1 MRVSEEESRLLETW
15 RRQLAQEYRHL
26 CWLYRVQLKSP
37 LFEIREGQSRAGSWS
52 PGLDTLSLASWLIR
66 DYSWDVV
73 LEVLKH
79 EMSHQY
85 VEHLGRGDELP
96 HGPAFQEACDR
107 LGVHPE
113 FRTAQGAIPRLLSGE
128 GQRSGGMLAR
138 VEKLFALAQSANEHE
153 AALAMQKANAILRR
167 YNLERLDR
175 QAATDY
181 DYLIINPGT
190 KRIVAHQRLIAAIL
204 KDFFYVNVV
213 IARQFEA
220 RSGET
225 LRVIELTGAKENLAV
240 ADHVYHFLIKRLD
253 YLWQEYRK
261 STTVTGREKNSYW
274 LGVLNGFREKLTLQ
288 DQEAMRAT
296 GNNTDS
302 SLICASDPGL
312 IRYYRARYPRLRT
325 VQHNGPRVH
334 VDTYQAGQ
342 QEGKQLVIHK
352 GVGAEGGN
360 TGLLLVEGRG
370 CLPN

>member
-1 MRVSEEESRLLETW
+1 MRVSENESRLMETW

-26 CWLYRVQLKSP
+26 CWLYRVQLRPP

-66 DYSWDVV
+66 DHSWDVV

-113 FRTAQGAIPRLLSGE
+113 FRTAQGAIPRLLTGAGQKSGT
-128 GQRSGGMLAR
+128 MLAR

-153 AALAMQKANAILRR
+153 AALAMAKANTILRR

-175 QAATDY
+175 QATDY
-181 DYLIINPGT
+181 DYLILKPGT
-190 KRIVAHQRLIAAIL
+190 KRISAHQRAIAALL

-220 RSGET
+220 KSGET

-240 ADHVYHFLIKRLD
+240 ADHVYHFLVRRLG

-261 STTVTGREKNSYW
+261 NTGAASREKNSYW
-274 LGVLNGFREKLTLQ
+274 LGVLNGFREKLRRQ
-288 DQEAMRAT
+288 DQEAMGVT
-296 GNNTDS
+296 GNETES

-325 VQHNGPRVH
+325 VQHAGPRVYG
-334 VDTYQAGQ
+334 DPYQAGQ

-352 GVGAEGGN
+352 GVGSEAAGAG
-360 TGLLLVEGRG
+360 TGLLLVEG
-370 CLPN
+370 

>member
-1 MRVSEEESRLLETW
+1 MTVSEKENRLMEGW

-26 CWLYRVQLKSP
+26 CWLYRVRLQSP
-37 LFEIREGQSRAGSWS
+37 LFEISEGQSRAGSWS

-66 DYSWDVV
+66 DHSWDVV

-85 VEHLGRGDELP
+85 VQQVLGRGDELP
-96 HGPAFQEACDR
+96 HGPSFQEACDR

-113 FRTAQGAIPRLLSGE
+113 FRVAQGAIPRLLSREGE
-128 GQRSGGMLAR
+128 RSGGMLGK

-153 AALAMQKANAILRR
+153 AALAMAKANAILRR
-167 YNLERLDR
+167 YNLERLDC

-181 DYLIINPGT
+181 DYLILKPGG
-190 KRIVAHQRLIAAIL
+190 KRIAAHQRLIAALL

-220 RSGET
+220 ASGET

-240 ADHVYHFLIKRLD
+240 ADHVYHFLIHRLE
-253 YLWQEYRK
+253 YLWREYRK
-261 STTVTGREKNSYW
+261 STGALGREKNSYW
-274 LGVLNGFREKLTLQ
+274 LGVLNGFREKLVLQ
-288 DQEAMRAT
+288 DREAMRTT
-296 GNNTDS
+296 GNDTES

-325 VQHNGPRVH
+325 VQHSGPQVFG
-334 VDTYQAGQ
+334 DPYQAGQ

-352 GVGAEGGN
+352 GVTADSGNLGRLLAEG
-360 TGLLLVEGRG
+360 
-370 CLPN
+370 

>member
-1 MRVSEEESRLLETW
+1 MEIW
-15 RRQLAQEYRHL
+15 RRQLAQEYCHL
-26 CWLYRVQLKSP
+26 CWLYRVRLKAP
-37 LFEIREGQSRAGSWS
+37 LFEIREGQSRAGAWS

-66 DYSWDVV
+66 DHSWDVV

-79 EMSHQY
+79 EMGHQY
-85 VEHLGRGDELP
+85 AQQVMGRGDELP

-113 FRTAQGAIPRLLSGE
+113 FRTAQGAIPRLLSGK
-128 GQRSGGMLAR
+128 GGKSGGMLAK

-175 QAATDY
+175 QAADY
-181 DYLIINPGT
+181 DYLIIHPGT
-190 KRIVAHQRLIAAIL
+190 TRIAAHQRAMAALL

-220 RSGET
+220 GSGET

-240 ADHVYHFLIKRLD
+240 ADHVYHFLSHRLE
-253 YLWQEYRK
+253 YLWREYRK
-261 STTVTGREKNSYW
+261 STGALAREKNSYR
-274 LGVLNGFREKLTLQ
+274 LGVLNGFREKLTSQ
-288 DQEAMRAT
+288 DREAMRVT
-296 GNNTDS
+296 GDNTDS
-302 SLICASDPGL
+302 SLVCASDPGL

-325 VQHNGPRVH
+325 VQHSGPQVYA
-334 VDTYQAGQ
+334 DIYQAGQ

-352 GVGAEGGN
+352 GVGASSGN
-360 TGLLLVEGRG
+360 TGLLLADG
-370 CLPN
+370 

>member
-1 MRVSEEESRLLETW
+1 MEGW

-26 CWLYRVQLKSP
+26 CWLYRVQLRPP
-37 LFEIREGQSRAGSWS
+37 LFEIREGQSRAGAWS

-85 VEHLGRGDELP
+85 VQQVLGRGDELP

-113 FRTAQGAIPRLLSGE
+113 FRAAQGVIPRLLSGE
-128 GQRSGGMLAR
+128 GQKSGAMLAR

-153 AALAMQKANAILRR
+153 AALAMAKANAILRR

-181 DYLIINPGT
+181 DYLINHPGA
-190 KRIVAHQRLIAAIL
+190 KRIAAHQRLIAAIL

-220 RSGET
+220 KSGET

-240 ADHVYHFLIKRLD
+240 ADHVYHFLIHRLE

-261 STTVTGREKNSYW
+261 NTGATGREKNSYR
-274 LGVLNGFREKLTLQ
+274 LGVLGGFREKLTRQ
-288 DQEAMRAT
+288 DREVMHTT
-296 GNNTDS
+296 GDNTSS
-302 SLICASDPGL
+302 SLVCASDPGL

-325 VQHNGPRVH
+325 VQHAGPRVYG
-334 VDTYQAGQ
+334 DPYQAGQ
-342 QEGKQLVIHK
+342 QEGTQLVIHK
-352 GVGAEGGN
+352 GVGTEAAGASR
-360 TGLLLVEGRG
+360 GLLLVEG
-370 CLPN
+370 

>member
-1 MRVSEEESRLLETW
+1 MEIW

-26 CWLYRVQLKSP
+26 CWLYRARLKAP
-37 LFEIREGQSRAGSWS
+37 LFEIRDGQSRAGAWS

-66 DYSWDVV
+66 DHSWDVV

-85 VEHLGRGDELP
+85 AQQVLGRGDELP

-113 FRTAQGAIPRLLSGE
+113 FRAAQGAIPRLLAGK
-128 GQRSGGMLAR
+128 GGRSGGMLDK
-138 VEKLFALAQSANEHE
+138 VEKLFALAASANEHE
-153 AALAMQKANAILRR
+153 AALAMAKAKAILRR
-167 YNLERLDR
+167 YNLERLGR

-181 DYLIINPGT
+181 DYLIIHPGA
-190 KRIVAHQRLIAAIL
+190 KRIAAHQRLIAALL

-220 RSGET
+220 GSGET
-225 LRVIELTGAKENLAV
+225 LRVIELTGARENLAV
-240 ADHVYHFLIKRLD
+240 AEHVYHFLSHRLE

-261 STTVTGREKNSYW
+261 STGATGREKNSYW
-274 LGVLNGFREKLTLQ
+274 LGVLNGFRGKLTLQ
-288 DQEAMRAT
+288 EREAMRAGGDRT
-296 GNNTDS
+296 S
-302 SLICASDPGL
+302 SGLVCASDPGL

-325 VQHNGPRVH
+325 VQHNGPQVYA
-334 VDTYQAGQ
+334 DIYQAGQ

-352 GVGAEGGN
+352 GVGADSGN
-360 TGLLLVEGRG
+360 TGLLLAED
-370 CLPN
+370 

>member
-1 MRVSEEESRLLETW
+1 MRVSENESRLMETW

-26 CWLYRVQLKSP
+26 CWLYRVQLRPP

-85 VEHLGRGDELP
+85 VEHLGRGNELP

-113 FRTAQGAIPRLLSGE
+113 FRTAQGAIPRLLSGA
-128 GQRSGGMLAR
+128 GQKSGTMLAK

-153 AALAMQKANAILRR
+153 AALAMAKANAILRR

-175 QAATDY
+175 QATDY
-181 DYLIINPGT
+181 DYLILKPGT
-190 KRIVAHQRLIAAIL
+190 KRISAHQRAIAALL

-220 RSGET
+220 KSGET

-240 ADHVYHFLIKRLD
+240 ADHVYHFLVRRLE
-253 YLWQEYRK
+253 YLWQGYRK
-261 STTVTGREKNSYW
+261 NTGAASREKNSYW
-274 LGVLNGFREKLTLQ
+274 LGVLNGFREKLRRQ
-288 DQEAMRAT
+288 DQEAMGAT
-296 GNNTDS
+296 GNETES

-325 VQHNGPRVH
+325 VQHAGPRVYG
-334 VDTYQAGQ
+334 DPYQAGQ

-352 GVGAEGGN
+352 GVGSEAAGAG
-360 TGLLLVEGRG
+360 TGLLLVEG
-370 CLPN
+370 

>member
-1 MRVSEEESRLLETW
+1 MSEKESFLVESW

-26 CWLYRVQLKSP
+26 CWLYRVRLTVP
-37 LFEIREGQSRAGSWS
+37 IFEIRDGQTRAGSWS
-52 PGLDTLSLASWLIR
+52 PGQDTLSLASWLIR
-66 DYSWDVV
+66 DHSWDVV

-85 VEHLGRGDELP
+85 VEQVMGRGDEMP

-107 LGVHPE
+107 LGVHHD
-113 FRTAQGAIPRLLSGE
+113 FRVSQGAIPRLLTGKDQKSGA
-128 GQRSGGMLAR
+128 MLSK
-138 VEKLFALAQSANEHE
+138 VEKLFALAQSANVHE
-153 AALAMQKANAILRR
+153 AALAMAKANAILRR
-167 YNLERLDR
+167 YNLERIER

-181 DYLIINPGT
+181 DYMILKPGG
-190 KRIVAHQRLIAAIL
+190 KRIAAHQRLIAAIL

-220 RSGET
+220 ASGET

-240 ADHVYHFLIKRLD
+240 AVHVYHFLIRRLD

-261 STTVTGREKNSYW
+261 STAALGREKNSYW
-274 LGVLNGFREKLTLQ
+274 LGVLNGFREKLTIQ
-288 DQEAMRAT
+288 DREGMRTT
-296 GNNTDS
+296 GNETES

-334 VDTYQAGQ
+334 ADIYQDGQ

-352 GVGAEGGN
+352 GVEAEANGGN
-360 TGLLLVEGRG
+360 MGRLLADG
-370 CLPN
+370 

>member
-1 MRVSEEESRLLETW
+1 
-15 RRQLAQEYRHL
+15 
-26 CWLYRVQLKSP
+26 
-37 LFEIREGQSRAGSWS
+37 
-52 PGLDTLSLASWLIR
+52 
-66 DYSWDVV
+66 
-73 LEVLKH
+73 EVLKH

-85 VEHLGRGDELP
+85 VRQVMGRGDELP

-113 FRTAQGAIPRLLSGE
+113 FRAAQGAIPRLLSGA
-128 GQRSGGMLAR
+128 GQGSGGMLAK
-138 VEKLFALAQSANEHE
+138 VEKLFALARSANEHE
-153 AALAMQKANAILRR
+153 AALAMAKANAILRR

-181 DYLIINPGT
+181 DYLILKPGT
-190 KRIVAHQRLIAAIL
+190 KRLAAHQRVIAALL

-220 RSGET
+220 GSGET

-240 ADHVYHFLIKRLD
+240 AGHVYHFFNHRLE

-261 STTVTGREKNSYW
+261 STAATGKEKNSYW

-288 DQEAMRAT
+288 DRQAVRTT
-296 GNNTDS
+296 GAGTSS

-312 IRYYRARYPRLRT
+312 IRYYQARYPRLRT
-325 VQHNGPRVH
+325 VQHHGPRVYA
-334 VDTYQAGQ
+334 DTYQAGQ

-352 GVGAEGGN
+352 GVGAEASGGN
-360 TGLLLVEGRG
+360 TGLLLTEV
-370 CLPN
+370 

>member
-1 MRVSEEESRLLETW
+1 MEGW
-15 RRQLAQEYRHL
+15 RRQLAREYRHI
-26 CWLYRVQLKSP
+26 CWLYRVQLRPP
-37 LFEIREGQSRAGSWS
+37 LFEIREGQSRAGAWS

-66 DYSWDVV
+66 DHSWDVV

-113 FRTAQGAIPRLLSGE
+113 FRTAQGAIPRLLSGA
-128 GQRSGGMLAR
+128 GQKSGTMLAR

-153 AALAMQKANAILRR
+153 AALAMAKANAILRR

-175 QAATDY
+175 QAIDY
-181 DYLIINPGT
+181 DYLVLKPGA
-190 KRIVAHQRLIAAIL
+190 KRIDAHQRAIAALL

-220 RSGET
+220 ESGET

-240 ADHVYHFLIKRLD
+240 AGHVYHFLVRRLE

-261 STTVTGREKNSYW
+261 NTGAASREKNSYR
-274 LGVLNGFREKLTLQ
+274 LGVLNGFREKLGLQ
-288 DQEAMRAT
+288 DQEAMGAT
-296 GNNTDS
+296 GGATES

-325 VQHNGPRVH
+325 VRHAGPRVYG
-334 VDTYQAGQ
+334 DPYQAGQ

-352 GVGAEGGN
+352 GVDASGAS
-360 TGLLLVEGRG
+360 TGLLLAEG
-370 CLPN
+370 

>member
-1 MRVSEEESRLLETW
+1 MSEKESRLMESW
-15 RRQLAQEYRHL
+15 RRQLAREYRHL
-26 CWLYRVQLKSP
+26 CWLYRVQLRLP
-37 LFEIREGQSRAGSWS
+37 LFEISEGQSRAGAWS

-66 DYSWDVV
+66 DHSWDVV

-85 VEHLGRGDELP
+85 VQQVMARGDELS

-107 LGVHPE
+107 LGVHQE
-113 FRTAQGAIPRLLSGE
+113 FRVAQGAIPRLLSGE
-128 GQRSGGMLAR
+128 GQRSGGMLIK

-175 QAATDY
+175 QAADY
-181 DYLIINPGT
+181 DYLIIKPGT
-190 KRIVAHQRLIAAIL
+190 KRIAAHQRLIAAIL

-220 RSGET
+220 ASGET

-240 ADHVYHFLIKRLD
+240 AGHVYHFLIRRLE
-253 YLWQEYRK
+253 YLWLEYRK
-261 STTVTGREKNSYW
+261 NTGATGREKNSYW
-274 LGVLNGFREKLTLQ
+274 LGVLNGFREKLILQ
-288 DQEAMRAT
+288 DREAMRAS
-296 GNNTDS
+296 GDNTES

-325 VQHNGPRVH
+325 VQYNGPQVYA
-334 VDTYQAGQ
+334 DTYQAGQ

-352 GVGAEGGN
+352 GVGAFGGN
-360 TGLLLVEGRG
+360 TGRLLADG
-370 CLPN
+370 

>member
-1 MRVSEEESRLLETW
+1 MNEKENRLLEAW
-15 RRQLAQEYRHL
+15 RRQLAQEYRQL
-26 CWLYRVQLKSP
+26 CWLYRVRLRLP
-37 LFEIREGQSRAGSWS
+37 LFEIREGQSRAGTWS

-66 DYSWDVV
+66 DHSWDVV

-85 VEHLGRGDELP
+85 VQQVLGRGGEMP

-113 FRTAQGAIPRLLSGE
+113 FRAAQGAIPRLLAGK
-128 GQRSGGMLAR
+128 GGRSGGMLAK
-138 VEKLFALAQSANEHE
+138 VEKLFALAESANEHE

-175 QAATDY
+175 QAADY
-181 DYLIINPGT
+181 DYLIIHPGT
-190 KRIVAHQRLIAAIL
+190 KRIAAHQRAMAALL

-220 RSGET
+220 QSGET
-225 LRVIELTGAKENLAV
+225 LRVIELTGARENLAV
-240 ADHVYHFLIKRLD
+240 AEHVYHFLSHRLE
-253 YLWQEYRK
+253 YLWREFRK
-261 STTVTGREKNSYW
+261 SRGAMGREKNSYW
-274 LGVLNGFREKLTLQ
+274 LGVLNGFREKLTFQ
-288 DQEAMRAT
+288 DQEARRASGDLT
-296 GNNTDS
+296 ES
-302 SLICASDPGL
+302 SLVCASDPGL

-334 VDTYQAGQ
+334 ADTYQAGQ

-352 GVGAEGGN
+352 GVGTSDGN
-360 TGLLLVEGRG
+360 TGLLLADG
-370 CLPN
+370 

>member
-1 MRVSEEESRLLETW
+1 MSEQENRLLEVW

-26 CWLYRVQLKSP
+26 CWRYRVRLRLP
-37 LFEIREGQSRAGSWS
+37 LFEIREGQNRAGSWS
-52 PGLDTLSLASWLIR
+52 PGQDTLSLASWLIR
-66 DYSWDVV
+66 DHSWDVV

-85 VEHLGRGDELP
+85 VQQILGRGDELP

-107 LGVHPE
+107 LGVEPE
-113 FRTAQGAIPRLLSGE
+113 FRAAQGAIPRLLNRKE
-128 GQRSGGMLAR
+128 GKSEGMLAR

-153 AALAMQKANAILRR
+153 AALAMQKANALLRR

-175 QAATDY
+175 HSPSAY
-181 DYLIINPGT
+181 DYLIIRPGG
-190 KRIVAHQRLIAAIL
+190 KRIAAHQRVMAALL

-225 LRVIELTGAKENLAV
+225 LRVIELTGARENLAV
-240 ADHVYHFLIKRLD
+240 AGHIYYFLSHRLD

-261 STTVTGREKNSYW
+261 STGALGREKNSYW
-274 LGVLNGFREKLTLQ
+274 LGVLNGFRAKLTLQ
-288 DQEAMRAT
+288 DKEAMRT
-296 GNNTDS
+296 SGSNTAS

-325 VQHNGPRVH
+325 VQHAGPLLH
-334 VDTYQAGQ
+334 ADTYQAGQ
-342 QEGKQLVIHK
+342 QEGKQLIIHK
-352 GVGAEGGN
+352 GVGAAANGGN
-360 TGLLLVEGRG
+360 KTGLLLANG
-370 CLPN
+370 

>member
-1 MRVSEEESRLLETW
+1 MEAW
-15 RRQLAQEYRHL
+15 RRQLAQEYRHI
-26 CWLYRVQLKSP
+26 CWLYRLSLKPP
-37 LFEIREGQSRAGSWS
+37 LFEISEGQSRAGSWS
-52 PGLDTLSLASWLIR
+52 QGLDTLSLASWLIR
-66 DYSWDVV
+66 EHSWDVV

-85 VEHLGRGDELP
+85 IEHLGRGDELP

-113 FRTAQGAIPRLLSGE
+113 FRAAQGAIPRLLSKE
-128 GQRSGGMLAR
+128 GHKPGAMLDR

-153 AALAMQKANAILRR
+153 AALAMAKANAILRR
-167 YNLERLDR
+167 YNLERLHR
-175 QAATDY
+175 QSATDY

-190 KRIVAHQRLIAAIL
+190 KRIAAHQRLIAAIL

-220 RSGET
+220 ASNEI

-240 ADHVYHFLIKRLD
+240 AGHVYHFLIRRLE

-261 STTVTGREKNSYW
+261 STGAPGREKNSYW

-288 DQEAMRAT
+288 DREAMRVT

-334 VDTYQAGQ
+334 ADTYQAGQ

-352 GVGAEGGN
+352 GVAADSGN
-360 TGLLLVEGRG
+360 RGLLLAEG
-370 CLPN
+370 

>member
-1 MRVSEEESRLLETW
+1 VREQDRLIEAW
-15 RRQLAQEYRHL
+15 RRQLAQEFRHL
-26 CWLYRVQLKSP
+26 CWLYRVQLRLP
-37 LFEIREGQSRAGSWS
+37 LFEICEGQSRAGSWS

-66 DYSWDVV
+66 EHSWDVV

-85 VEHLGRGDELP
+85 VHQVMGRGDEQP

-113 FRTAQGAIPRLLSGE
+113 FRASQGAIPRLLGKE
-128 GQRSGGMLAR
+128 GQQSGAMLAK

-153 AALAMQKANAILRR
+153 AALAMAKANAILRR

-181 DYLIINPGT
+181 DYLIINPGS
-190 KRIVAHQRLIAAIL
+190 KRIAAHQRLIAAIL
-204 KDFFYVNVV
+204 NDFFYVNVV

-220 RSGET
+220 ESGET

-240 ADHVYHFLIKRLD
+240 ADHVYHFLIRRLD

-261 STTVTGREKNSYW
+261 STGALGREKNSYW

-288 DQEAMRAT
+288 DREAMRASSD
-296 GNNTDS
+296 NTDS

-325 VQHNGPRVH
+325 VQHSGPRVH
-334 VDTYQAGQ
+334 ADIYQAGQ

-352 GVGAEGGN
+352 GVGDSGGN
-360 TGLLLVEGRG
+360 MGRLLTQG
-370 CLPN
+370 

>member
-1 MRVSEEESRLLETW
+1 METW

-26 CWLYRVQLKSP
+26 CWLYRVQLRPP
-37 LFEIREGQSRAGSWS
+37 LFEIREGQSRAGAWA

-66 DYSWDVV
+66 DHSWDVV

-85 VEHLGRGDELP
+85 VQQVLGRGDELP

-113 FRTAQGAIPRLLSGE
+113 FRAAQGTIPRLLGGAGQKSGT
-128 GQRSGGMLAR
+128 MLAK

-153 AALAMQKANAILRR
+153 AALAMAKANAILRR
-167 YNLERLDR
+167 YNLERLHR

-181 DYLIINPGT
+181 DYLIIHPGA
-190 KRIVAHQRLIAAIL
+190 KRIGAHQRLIAAIL

-220 RSGET
+220 KSGET

-240 ADHVYHFLIKRLD
+240 ANHVHHFLIRRLE

-261 STTVTGREKNSYW
+261 NTGVTGREKNSYW
-274 LGVLNGFREKLTLQ
+274 LGVLGGFREKLTFQ
-288 DQEAMRAT
+288 DQEAMGAT
-296 GNNTDS
+296 GNATES

-325 VQHNGPRVH
+325 VQHAGPRVYG
-334 VDTYQAGQ
+334 DPYQAGQ

-352 GVGAEGGN
+352 GVGTETAGASR
-360 TGLLLVEGRG
+360 GLLLAEG
-370 CLPN
+370 

>member
-1 MRVSEEESRLLETW
+1 MAVRKESRLMEAW

-26 CWLYRVQLKSP
+26 CWLYRVQLKLP
-37 LFEIREGQSRAGSWS
+37 LFEISEGQSRAGSWS
-52 PGLDTLSLASWLIR
+52 PGLGTLSLASWLIR
-66 DYSWDVV
+66 DHSWDVV

-85 VEHLGRGDELP
+85 VEHLGRGDEMP

-113 FRTAQGAIPRLLSGE
+113 FRVSQGAIPRLLSTE
-128 GQRSGGMLAR
+128 GQKSGGMLSR

-153 AALAMQKANAILRR
+153 AALAMAKANAILRR
-167 YNLERLDR
+167 YNIERLDCR
-175 QAATDY
+175 AATDY
-181 DYLIINPGT
+181 DYLVIHPGG
-190 KRIVAHQRLIAAIL
+190 KRIAVHQRLIAAIL

-220 RSGET
+220 KSGET

-240 ADHVYHFLIKRLD
+240 AGHVYHFLVRRLE

-261 STTVTGREKNSYW
+261 STGAAGREKNSYW
-274 LGVLNGFREKLTLQ
+274 LGVLNGFREKLAIQ
-288 DQEAMRAT
+288 DQEAMRT
-296 GNNTDS
+296 RSDSTDS

-325 VQHNGPRVH
+325 VQHNGPQVYG
-334 VDTYQAGQ
+334 DPYQAGQ

-352 GVGAEGGN
+352 GVGSEAAGAG
-360 TGLLLVEGRG
+360 TGLLLAEG
-370 CLPN
+370 

>member
-1 MRVSEEESRLLETW
+1 MEAW

-26 CWLYRVQLKSP
+26 CWLYRVQLRLP

-66 DYSWDVV
+66 GHSWDVV

-85 VEHLGRGDELP
+85 AQQVMGRGDELP

-113 FRTAQGAIPRLLSGE
+113 FRAAQGSIPRLLSGE
-128 GQRSGGMLAR
+128 GQRSGTMLSR

-175 QAATDY
+175 QATDY
-181 DYLIINPGT
+181 DYLIIHPGT
-190 KRIVAHQRLIAAIL
+190 KRIAAHQRLIAAIL

-220 RSGET
+220 ASAES

-240 ADHVYHFLIKRLD
+240 AGHVYHFLVRRLE

-261 STTVTGREKNSYW
+261 STRALGREKNSYW
-274 LGVLNGFREKLTLQ
+274 LGVLNGFREKLTIQ
-288 DQEAMRAT
+288 DREAMRT
-296 GNNTDS
+296 SGDNTDS
-302 SLICASDPGL
+302 SLIGASDSGL

-325 VQHNGPRVH
+325 VQHSGPRVYA
-334 VDTYQAGQ
+334 DTYQAGQ

-352 GVGAEGGN
+352 GVGAEANCGN
-360 TGLLLVEGRG
+360 MGWLLGDGQAGDFL
-370 CLPN
+370 

>member
-1 MRVSEEESRLLETW
+1 MDVW

-26 CWLYRVQLKSP
+26 CWLYRVQLRLP
-37 LFEIREGQSRAGSWS
+37 LFEIREGQSRAGTWS
-52 PGLDTLSLASWLIR
+52 SGLDTLSLASWLIR
-66 DYSWDVV
+66 DHSWDVV

-85 VEHLGRGDELP
+85 VQQVMGRGEELP

-113 FRTAQGAIPRLLSGE
+113 FRAAQGAIPRLLTRE
-128 GQRSGGMLAR
+128 GGRSGTMLAR
-138 VEKLFALAQSANEHE
+138 VEKLFALAQSANVHE
-153 AALAMQKANAILRR
+153 ASLAMEKANAILRR
-167 YNLERLDR
+167 YNLERFDC

-181 DYLIINPGT
+181 DYLIIKPGG
-190 KRIVAHQRLIAAIL
+190 KRIAAHQRLIAAIL

-220 RSGET
+220 ASGET

-240 ADHVYHFLIKRLD
+240 AGHVYHFLSHRLE

-261 STTVTGREKNSYW
+261 STRATGREKNSYW
-274 LGVLNGFREKLTLQ
+274 LGVLNGFREKLATQ
-288 DQEAMRAT
+288 DREAMRAT
-296 GNNTDS
+296 GNDTES

-334 VDTYQAGQ
+334 GDTYQAGQ

-352 GVGAEGGN
+352 GVGAASGN
-360 TGLLLVEGRG
+360 TGRLLGKG
-370 CLPN
+370 

>member
-1 MRVSEEESRLLETW
+1 MSEKENRLMDGW

-26 CWLYRVQLKSP
+26 CWLYRLQLRLP
-37 LFEIREGQSRAGSWS
+37 LFEIRDGQSRAGTWS

-66 DYSWDVV
+66 DHSWDVV

-85 VEHLGRGDELP
+85 VQQVLGRGDELP

-113 FRTAQGAIPRLLSGE
+113 FRAAQGAIPRLLSGK
-128 GQRSGGMLAR
+128 GQKSGGMLSR

-153 AALAMQKANAILRR
+153 AALAMAKANAILRR
-167 YNLERLDR
+167 YNLERLHR

-181 DYLIINPGT
+181 DYLIIKPGG
-190 KRIVAHQRLIAAIL
+190 KRIAAHQRLIAALL

-220 RSGET
+220 ASGET

-240 ADHVYHFLIKRLD
+240 ADHVYHFLIRRLE

-261 STTVTGREKNSYW
+261 STGALGREKNSYW

-288 DQEAMRAT
+288 DREAMRAT
-296 GNNTDS
+296 GDNTDS
-302 SLICASDPGL
+302 SLICAADPGL

-334 VDTYQAGQ
+334 ADTYQAGQ

-352 GVGAEGGN
+352 GVGADGGN
-360 TGLLLVEGRG
+360 TGLLLADG
-370 CLPN
+370 